1 MLRIEQTPRV
11 TWWLGQWGHWSKH
24 GWGPHGPHRE
34 AQAPSFLEAMSIIE
48 GERAALE
55 RERDKGRDA
64 DQRAREAGV
73 W

>member
-11 TWWLGQWGHWSKH
+11 AWWVGQWGHWSKH

-34 AQAPSFLEAMSIIE
+34 AQPPSFLTAMSIIE
-48 GERAALE
+48 GELAMME

-64 DQRAREAGV
+64 DQRAQAAGV

>member
-11 TWWLGQWGHWSKH
+11 ARWVGQWGHWSKH

-34 AQAPSFLEAMSIIE
+34 TQAPSFLAAMSIIE
-48 GERAALE
+48 GELGQLE
-55 RERDKGRDA
+55 RERDKARDA
-64 DQRAREAGV
+64 DSRAREAGV